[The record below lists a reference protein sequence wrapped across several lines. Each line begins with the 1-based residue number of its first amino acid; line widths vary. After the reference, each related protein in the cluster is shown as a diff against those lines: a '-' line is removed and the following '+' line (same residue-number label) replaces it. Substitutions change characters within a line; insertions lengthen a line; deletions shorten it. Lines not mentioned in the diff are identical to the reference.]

1 MTADG
6 SSSSAP
12 PSAGDRSAAGSSPRA
27 ASGTRTSRRP
37 QPRHV
42 AYVVLVAVVVVAVY
56 ALVQLADT
64 NATNLESG
72 SIERLIPTPDSKILQ
87 QDQIGIDLATGYEA
101 SLAVNGTPL
110 PLDEVLVVPAL
121 NQVFFQPG
129 PGKTFE
135 FWPAGRNCV
144 VATFWRTATGPGQ
157 SAARTWCFSVV

>member
-6 SSSSAP
+6 SSSSTSA
-12 PSAGDRSAAGSSPRA
+12 SAGDPPAGDGSPRP
-27 ASGTRTSRRP
+27 ASGARARRRF
-37 QPRHV
+37 QPRYV
-42 AYVVLVAVVVVAVY
+42 AYAVLVAVVVVAVY

-129 PGKTFE
+129 PGKAFE

-144 VATFWRTATGPGQ
+144 VATFWRTETGPGQ